1 MPKTYAYSFFR
12 EGPYFGPCES
22 IEAAKQEAKDH
33 TPKDSFSA
41 HRVFIGRNEKVYPD
55 LDRRDLLEKIRR
67 KMDFDGIPVGSF
79 YITVLTRDEKVM
91 LSALV
96 RDTLRRWADLVG
108 ERAVMHVVT
117 DVQEYAI

>member
-12 EGPYFGPCES
+12 EGPYFGAYES

-41 HRVFIGRNEKVYPD
+41 HRVFIGRNERVYPD
-55 LDRRDLLEKIRR
+55 LDCRDLLDKIRR
-67 KMDFDGIPVGSF
+67 KMELDGTPAGSS
-79 YITVLTRDEKVM
+79 YLTDLTRDEKVM
-91 LSALV
+91 LSSLV
-96 RDTLRRWADLVG
+96 RDALRRWADLVG

-117 DVQEYAI
+117 DAQEYVI